1 MLFGSKILFIHAPRT
16 AGTSITQFLIDNIP
30 ERLTLLA
37 PSPAPDRAIAA
48 PAIVRAKTVLSNLVR
63 KIPGAGRLKYAPGIR
78 HERLAQAADALARFD
93 RRLEDFECVI
103 SVMRNPYELEVSRYH
118 FLRLGYLG
126 VKGLSAGRSQD
137 IALRG
142 DFTEFADSAP
152 YFGRLPARIEDWY
165 VLKGKM
171 PDNLRALR
179 FENLACDLPRIV
191 GQFYPIRRE
200 IPRLNASEHR
210 HYREYLTA
218 ESEAAIYRKF
228 RWLFDSGFYK
238 RELTLNQ
245 RNNRDARTE

>member
-16 AGTSITQFLIDNIP
+16 AGTSVTQFLIDNIP

-37 PSPAPDRAIAA
+37 PSPVPDRAIAV
-48 PAIVRAKTVLSNLVR
+48 PAIVRAKAVLRNFAR
-63 KIPGAGRLKYAPGIR
+63 TIPGTRRVKYALGIR
-78 HERLAQAADALARFD
+78 HERLTQAADALARFN

-118 FLRLGYLG
+118 FLRQGYLG
-126 VKGLSAGRSQD
+126 VKGLSAGSSQD
-137 IALRG
+137 IALQG

-152 YFGRLPARIEDWY
+152 YLGRLPARIEDWY

-171 PDNLRALR
+171 PENLCALR
-179 FENLACDLPRIV
+179 FESLADDLPRIV
-191 GQFYPIRRE
+191 GRFYPIRRE
-200 IPRLNASEHR
+200 LPQLNPSEHR

-218 ESEAAIYRKF
+218 ESEVAIYRKF

-238 RELTLNQ
+238 RESIPDQ
-245 RNNRDARTE
+245 RNDGHARTE